1 METMEKNKSRHA
13 IISSEGKVLQYITQS
28 DILRAL
34 ADHTSILQPILNRTL
49 KDLGYKPKEVHTITT
64 KNKAIDAFK
73 LIKDL
78 RVNAVGVVDEN
89 GKLVG
94 NISSSDIKLIDHD
107 AKYIHRLF
115 NNAEIFI
122 IKVQQFNKLSGGVET
137 CKIDDQLSDVIKK
150 LQERKIHRLYVVD
163 NENKPVSVLSIS
175 DLYTLM
181 KE

>member
-1 METMEKNKSRHA
+1 MEINKSRHA
-13 IISSEGKVLQYITQS
+13 VLSKDEKVIQYVTQS
-28 DILRAL
+28 DILTAL
-34 ADHTSILQPILNRTL
+34 TKHTSLLQPIVNKSLSE
-49 KDLGYKPKEVHTITT
+49 LGFKPKEVHAISTED
-64 KNKAIDAFK
+64 KAIDAFK

-115 NNAEIFI
+115 NKAGIFI
-122 IKVQQFNKLSGGVET
+122 IKIQQFNKSSSEEVAT
-137 CKIDDQLSDVIKK
+137 CKIEDRLNDVLNK
-150 LQERKIHRLYVVD
+150 LLERRVHRLYVIND
-163 NENKPVSVLSIS
+163 DHKPIGVIGIS